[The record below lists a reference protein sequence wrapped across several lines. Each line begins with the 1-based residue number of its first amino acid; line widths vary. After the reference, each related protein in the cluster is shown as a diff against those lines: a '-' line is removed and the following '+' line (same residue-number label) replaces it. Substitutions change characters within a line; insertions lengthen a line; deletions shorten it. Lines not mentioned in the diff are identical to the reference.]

1 MRGSMPQHP
10 KIIVHI
16 VLVVQRDFDLDDED
30 GLDDL
35 FPRMLSHGSNSD
47 THASAFPVHSLWPES
62 NGRG

>member
-1 MRGSMPQHP
+1 MPQHP

-35 FPRMLSHGSNSD
+35 FPRMLPHGSNSD
-47 THASAFPVHSLWPES
+47 THAFAFPMQPLWPEF

>member
-1 MRGSMPQHP
+1 MPQLP
-10 KIIVHI
+10 KIIVLI

-35 FPRMLSHGSNSD
+35 FPRMLPHGSNSD
-47 THASAFPVHSLWPES
+47 THASAFPMQPLWPES